1 MSASLS
7 DNLITCFMFEKAKS
21 LIKRIKIINN
31 IQLFCTILT
40 FAIIQGQGQSLSRVG
55 LYINRPIFTH
65 GMLYVGVSRSR
76 YEKGL
81 KIFLPDETTSTTNI
95 VYYEL
100 L

>member
-1 MSASLS
+1 M
-7 DNLITCFMFEKAKS
+7 
-21 LIKRIKIINN
+21 
-31 IQLFCTILT
+31 
-40 FAIIQGQGQSLSRVG
+40 SRVG

-76 YEKGL
+76 YAKGL

>member
-1 MSASLS
+1 
-7 DNLITCFMFEKAKS
+7 MFNVNF
-21 LIKRIKIINN
+21 LLCNFL
-31 IQLFCTILT
+31 LFC
-40 FAIIQGQGQSLSRVG
+40 IQGQGQSLSRVG

-81 KIFLPDETTSTTNI
+81 KIFLPDEMTSTANI